1 MLQQIQK
8 YHILLGGLGWLAW
21 MLAVH
26 PHPLDVAWGRGIL
39 LLSPLVIVPMATE
52 VLARTAPFSASQILQ
67 KILGWQLPAAALFG
81 VAFLLPNGWLSMA
94 CALPWVGV
102 TFAVG
107 AVGFREIWRGA
118 WRDGALFSLAAGMA
132 YLSVAGMWAVMERM
146 GFNPFGF
153 DPEIVFLTIVHFHYA
168 GFLLPV
174 LAGLAARRLAD
185 GVFTQI
191 TCYFTVAGVGLL
203 AVGITLTN
211 FGIDT
216 DWEVAS
222 AWLMASS
229 AAAVAAM
236 HFRLAFL
243 KNIPSKTKYSWALA
257 ALALLGGMLLAGL
270 YGSRF
275 LSPISWLDIPMMR
288 ALHGSLNA
296 LGFGL
301 SGVWGWWLDA
311 NSKEKEKAMQFDI

>member
-1 MLQQIQK
+1 M
-8 YHILLGGLGWLAW
+8 LLGGLGWLVW

-39 LLSPLVIVPMATE
+39 LLAPLVIVPMAAD

-67 KILGWQLPAAALFG
+67 KILRWQLPAAALFA
-81 VAFLLPNGWLSMA
+81 VAFLLPNDWLSMA

-102 TFAVG
+102 TFAIASVG
-107 AVGFREIWRGA
+107 LGEIWRGA
-118 WRDGALFSLAAGMA
+118 WRDGVSFSLAAGMA
-132 YLSVAGMWAVMERM
+132 YLSVAGIWAVMERLS
-146 GFNPFGF
+146 FNPFGF

-174 LAGLAARRLAD
+174 LAGLAARRLKE
-185 GVFTQI
+185 GVLSQV

-216 DWEVAS
+216 DWEMAS

-236 HFRLAFL
+236 HFQLAFL
-243 KNIPSKTKYSWALA
+243 KNISLKTKCLWALA
-257 ALALLGGMLLAGL
+257 AIALLGGMLLAGL

-275 LSPISWLDIPMMR
+275 LAPISWLDIPMMR
-288 ALHGSLNA
+288 AVHGSLNA
-296 LGFGL
+296 VGFGL
-301 SGVWGWWLDA
+301 CGVWGWWLEA
-311 NSKEKEKAMQFDI
+311 KSIQVEKGNVI

>member
-8 YHILLGGLGWLAW
+8 YRVLIGSVLWLIW

-26 PHPLDVAWGRGIL
+26 PLPLDVAWGRGIL
-39 LLSPLVIVPMATE
+39 LLAPLVIVPMATD
-52 VLARTAPFSASQILQ
+52 VLTRTAPFSASQLLP
-67 KILGWQLPAAALFG
+67 KILRWQLPAAVLFA
-81 VAFLLPNGWLSMA
+81 VAFLLPNGWLSTA

-102 TFAVG
+102 TFGIA
-107 AVGFREIWRGA
+107 AVGFGEIWRGA
-118 WRDGALFSLAAGMA
+118 WRDGASFSLAAGMA
-132 YLSVAGMWAVMERM
+132 YLSVAGIWAVMERL
-146 GFNPFGF
+146 GFYPFGF
-153 DPEIVFLTIVHFHYA
+153 NPEIVFLTIVHFHYA

-174 LAGLAARRLAD
+174 LAGLASRQLKE

-191 TCYFTVAGVGLL
+191 TCYFTVAAVGLL

-216 DWEVAS
+216 DWEMAS
-222 AWLMASS
+222 AWLMALS

-236 HFRLAFL
+236 HLRLAFL
-243 KNIPSKTKYSWALA
+243 KNNSPRIKWLWAMA
-257 ALALLGGMLLAGL
+257 AIALLCGMVLAGL

-275 LSPISWLDIPMMR
+275 LTPISWLDIPMMR

-296 LGFGL
+296 VGFGL
-301 SGVWGWWLDA
+301 CAVSGWWLREV
-311 NSKEKEKAMQFDI
+311 K